1 MKFLAGFLIGNA
13 FSFAKTQLDFPN
25 ETDEIIFIAVIS
37 IMFGIMLYTML
48 NDYRMTKEHERK
60 IYELKQKCELEKGQ
74 TIKRKGTSP
83 KEK

>member
-37 IMFGIMLYTML
+37 IMLYTL
-48 NDYRMTKEHERK
+48 LKNYLDTKESERK
-60 IYELKQKCELEKGQ
+60 MHELMKKYESGKDQ
-74 TIKRKGTSP
+74 TIKEKGTSP
-83 KEK
+83 K